1 MTRGQEPNE
10 LRDAVRRG
18 DRRALARVITMLEST
33 LEDRNAQ
40 GQEILEALLPETGS
54 SVRLGITGPP
64 GAGKSTLIEALGL
77 ELIAAGHRVAVLAV
91 DPTSPVSGG
100 SILGDKTR
108 MEALS
113 REPAAFIRPSPSG
126 RSLGGVA
133 QRTRETMLLCEA
145 AGYDVVIVETVGIGQ
160 SQVAVAGM
168 VDFFML
174 VLLPLGGDD
183 LQGIKKGVVE
193 LADCLVVNKA
203 DGPTAEVAERTRS
216 DYASALQVIRSLSSA
231 WTTPVLKASA
241 KTGLGVPELWEVIQS
256 HRKKFSESSE
266 LESRRRRQAKEWM
279 WTLVDDGMQAAFRA
293 HPDVCERIA
302 EAEAEVEALK
312 TTPGAAARELLGLF
326 LRGGSGTS

>member
-1 MTRGQEPNE
+1 MTSDTAAAEGLCEAIRH
-10 LRDAVRRG
+10 G
-18 DRRALARVITMLEST
+18 DRRALARAITLLEST
-33 LEDRNAQ
+33 RKDRNAT
-40 GQEILEALLPETGS
+40 GQEVLEALLADAGS
-54 SVRLGITGPP
+54 AVRLGITGPP

-77 ELIAAGHRVAVLAV
+77 DLIAKGHKVAVLAV

-108 MEALS
+108 MEILS

-145 AGYDVVIVETVGIGQ
+145 AGYDVVIIETVGIGQ

-174 VLLPLGGDD
+174 VLLPGGGDE

-203 DGPTAEVAERTRS
+203 DGDSAGIAERTRS
-216 DYASALQVIRSLSSA
+216 DYANALQVIRSLSSS
-231 WTTPVLKASA
+231 WTSPVVKASA
-241 KTGLGVPELWEVIQS
+241 LTGEGIPELWEVVQD
-256 HRKKFSESSE
+256 HRKKFDESGE
-266 LESRRRRQAKEWM
+266 REARRRGQAKEWM
-279 WTLVDDGMQAAFRA
+279 WALLEDGLQSAFRA
-293 HPDVCERIA
+293 HPEVAARLT
-302 EAEAEVEALK
+302 EAEAAVEALR
-312 TTPGAAARELLGLF
+312 TTPGAAARELLERF
-326 LRGGSGTS
+326 LKR